1 MSGIWAM
8 LEMKLVL
15 ATIMSQYELTLA
27 NKKPEKPLRRGLTMA
42 PAHGVKMIVT
52 GEKVREQKPTLLA
65 ASNH

>member
-1 MSGIWAM
+1 MI
-8 LEMKLVL
+8 VL
-15 ATIMSQYELTLA
+15 NVMETSL
-27 NKKPEKPLRRGLTMA
+27 PCGLTMA